1 MIKDSVKFVFQQKK
15 KKEERKSQQH
25 EFIRNLPW
33 GVNGFLFEAEIPPN
47 TTLSIVPESVLRY
60 QFVFLN
66 VKDEDV
72 YKQVSMLLISGN
84 RNPTKLRKYFG
95 MKAKKKHIYDQNKSF

>member
-1 MIKDSVKFVFQQKK
+1 MISTVWNKITKRQQY
-15 KKEERKSQQH
+15 Q
-25 EFIRNLPW
+25 FIRNLPW

-72 YKQVSMLLISGN
+72 YKQVSVLLTSGN
-84 RNPTKLRKYFG
+84 RNPTELRKYFG
-95 MKAKKKHIYDQNKSF
+95 MKAKKQWPK